1 MQIKMTK
8 HSHKLRGEL
17 EVVCARR
24 KVLLKINIKYL
35 PARLGF
41 YRFRKHFL
49 KFRPRSRSTA
59 RGQHGSSE
67 MAQKD
72 IRGAL
77 LYHILFSNKASFG
90 TVVKWRKKT
99 SEELCYITFF
109 FPIKLH
115 LGQSDNVMAYEEFY
129 WKFPN
134 QSVSDTHY
142 VIKHGRST
150 GPLGKEETSQ
160 RHKMTGQCIR
170 NDLFIGC

>member
-1 MQIKMTK
+1 MYGHTTY
-8 HSHKLRGEL
+8 KLCTPIIMKQWARSIGIL
-17 EVVCARR
+17 E
-24 KVLLKINIKYL
+24 VLLKINIKYL

-49 KFRPRSRSTA
+49 KFRPRLGRSRSTA

-72 IRGAL
+72 IRGVL

-115 LGQSDNVMAYEEFY
+115 LGQSDHNIRFIS
-129 WKFPN
+129 KH
-134 QSVSDTHY
+134 QS
-142 VIKHGRST
+142 
-150 GPLGKEETSQ
+150 
-160 RHKMTGQCIR
+160 
-170 NDLFIGC
+170 

>member
-1 MQIKMTK
+1 MYFGCNLRISASLTIRW
-8 HSHKLRGEL
+8 KLFALYVCMYDWNKSGQWARSIGIL
-17 EVVCARR
+17 E
-24 KVLLKINIKYL
+24 VLLKINIKYL

-49 KFRPRSRSTA
+49 KFSPRLGRSRSTA

-115 LGQSDNVMAYEEFY
+115 LGQSDHNIRFIS
-129 WKFPN
+129 KH
-134 QSVSDTHY
+134 QS
-142 VIKHGRST
+142 
-150 GPLGKEETSQ
+150 
-160 RHKMTGQCIR
+160 
-170 NDLFIGC
+170 